1 MSRNVSVGV
10 GRERHRNSAVDG
22 LEGRTLD
29 SIQIVESRK
38 NRAVD
43 TSQICIGGQT
53 FGHQL
58 AIDRRSVNPAVD
70 VLDLDS
76 SVDVVDLLQYG
87 TAWHF
92 DIVFNGRGIVPL
104 P

>member
-1 MSRNVSVGV
+1 MGRNVSVGV
-10 GRERHRNSAVDG
+10 GRKRDRNSAVDG

-29 SIQIVESRK
+29 SIQVVESRK

-43 TSQICIGGQT
+43 ASQICIGGQT

-58 AIDRRSVNPAVD
+58 AIDRRSVNPAMD
-70 VLDLDS
+70 ALDLDS
-76 SVDVVDLLQYG
+76 SVDVVDLVQDS

-92 DIVFNGRGIVPL
+92 DIVFNGR
-104 P
+104 